1 MPIIRPI
8 TDLRDT
14 NAISELCH
22 SQQEPVFI
30 TKNGYDDLV
39 VMSIATYE
47 RQMALLEIYQKLG
60 EAEEQAENGIPNV
73 NGREVFDRFR
83 MKYGRQTI

>member
-1 MPIIRPI
+1 M
-8 TDLRDT
+8 
-14 NAISELCH
+14 
-22 SQQEPVFI
+22 
-30 TKNGYDDLV
+30 V

-60 EAEEQAENGIPNV
+60 ESEEQAENGIPNV
-73 NGREVFDRFR
+73 NGSEVFDRLR